1 MISPRAM
8 ARDGEGSR
16 AEPRKGGAASIAS
29 APTRCP
35 SAELLAFG
43 DTADA
48 DAREGSRGGSVLPE
62 GGDETVLLERAL
74 RAAPQSLPAP
84 QTTRR
89 VPAAPAPRGAPPRRL
104 RSEAYWEQQRA
115 AAALRP
121 RCSPWEV
128 GARERRQAA
137 EEGRREPA
145 AAAAPAAPAAGGA
158 AGVPRGWAG
167 AAARGLRR
175 GALRPAAPAAPPA
188 MPPRSP
194 SAARR
199 AALRSQGRWY
209 HPA

>member
-1 MISPRAM
+1 MLSPRAM

-29 APTRCP
+29 ASTRCP

-43 DTADA
+43 DAADA
-48 DAREGSRGGSVLPE
+48 DAREGSRGAPVLPE

-74 RAAPQSLPAP
+74 WAAPQSLPAP

-145 AAAAPAAPAAGGA
+145 AAGGA

-175 GALRPAAPAAPPA
+175 GALRPAAPAAPLA